1 MQTKLDFFRKPVVL
15 AVLAVA
21 VGGAGIFALSGGS
34 AGLPAQTTKDA
45 SSQAEADKGNTV
57 LATVNGNPIVERD
70 VAPLVASGLDKA
82 NALDRLINREV
93 AATLGKQSYAKDV
106 DIARRSAER
115 DLAANIYAT
124 KKMQELL
131 KEVSD
136 KEVEQRYNTLVK
148 DADFNGYKLTFAL
161 FPSDAEAKAAVA
173 AYKAG
178 KAETVA
184 LFKPVVTG
192 ANGDALF
199 VSRNDVP
206 YNLGVFVAKL
216 KQGEFTEPALVR
228 NGYIVLYAQ
237 EIKNNPKPSLESAK
251 ESLRAAIADERLA
264 KLLADARKSAS
275 VNLK

>member
-1 MQTKLDFFRKPVVL
+1 MQNKLEFFRKPVVL

-21 VGGAGIFALSGGS
+21 VGGAGIFALSGKNGVP
-34 AGLPAQTTKDA
+34 GLNAKEA
-45 SSQAEADKGNTV
+45 SSQVDADKGNTV

-93 AATLGKQSYAKDV
+93 AATLGKQSYAQDV
-106 DIARRSAER
+106 DVARRSAER

-131 KEVSD
+131 KAVSD

-161 FPSDAEAKAAVA
+161 FPSDAEAKAATA

-184 LFKPVVTG
+184 LFKPVITG

-237 EIKNNPKPSLESAK
+237 EIKSNPKPTLESAK

>member
-1 MQTKLDFFRKPVVL
+1 MQNKLDFIRKPVVL
-15 AVLAVA
+15 AVLAV
-21 VGGAGIFALSGGS
+21 VIGGAGVYALGGFNSGL
-34 AGLPAQTTKDA
+34 AGVSLKETTAQAD
-45 SSQAEADKGNTV
+45 ADKGNTV
-57 LATVNGNPIVERD
+57 LATVNGNPIVERE
-70 VAPLVASGLDKA
+70 VAPLIASGMDKA
-82 NALDRLINREV
+82 NALDRLINREI
-93 AATLGKQSYAKDV
+93 AASLGKQSYAKDV
-106 DIARRSAER
+106 DVARRAAER

-136 KEVEQRYNTLVK
+136 KDVEQRYNTLVK

-161 FPSDAEAKAAVA
+161 FPSEAEAKAATA
-173 AYKAG
+173 AYKTG
-178 KAETVA
+178 KSEVVA
-184 LFKPVVTG
+184 QFKPVVTG

-199 VSRNDVP
+199 ISRNDVP

-228 NGYIVLYAQ
+228 NGYIVLHAQ
-237 EIKNNPKPSLESAK
+237 EIKNNPKPALESAK